1 MLDICTLIQ
10 VSYGMTSSASTSG
23 TPLRYYVERMD
34 CADCARTVQSALNRL
49 PGVEAPRVNF
59 TTQTLSLTL
68 DEAQMP
74 RERLEQTLRSLGY
87 PPTLE
92 TAPGETL
99 SLPLRYFVN
108 NMDCADCANKV
119 QGVLTRLPGVSE
131 PKVNFTTQTLS
142 MTLDETRTSRAQLEQ
157 TLRSIGYP
165 PELQADAPA
174 TSGAPPAPRPARVE
188 LPWYQSSKGR
198 NVLLTGGLLVLA
210 LLFSLVAPQ
219 FAFWAYAAATAIGTW
234 PLLRKAVASARLGEP
249 FTINTLISVAAI
261 GAIAIGEA
269 AEGALVVFL
278 FAIGELLE
286 NVAAGRARAGIQ
298 ALAALAPKT
307 ALRLDGTQTREV
319 PVEELQVGQRVR
331 VQPGGRVPADGTITE
346 GNSNLDDSPVTG
358 ESVPVHK
365 SVGDTVYAGSIN
377 TDGVLTVRVDRGA
390 SDNTIARIIHLVE
403 EAESSKAPT
412 ARFIDRFSRWYTPAA
427 MAVAILFAVL
437 PPLLFGQPWH
447 EWIYKGVAL
456 LLIACPCA
464 LVLSVPAAVT
474 SGISAGARQGL
485 LIKGGA
491 ALETIGSVGTIAF
504 DKTGTLTENKPQITD
519 IIPLGAAEQDV
530 LALAA
535 AVETGSA
542 HPLAKAIHDRAKG
555 LTIVAA
561 ENAKAVAGKA
571 VTATVAGRALAVGS
585 PRYAQEL
592 APLMPDVQARIEVLE
607 HQGKTVVVLLD
618 GGTPLGLLAIRD
630 EPRADAKA
638 AIARLKALGVRSV
651 MLTGDNARTGHAI
664 AGDLG
669 LDVEADLM
677 PEEKLRRIAELKE
690 SGTVAM
696 VGDGINDAPALAQSD
711 VGIAMGGGTDV
722 ALETA
727 DAALL
732 RHSVTGVADLVQLS
746 RAVMTNIRQNV
757 AVALGLKAIFLVTTL
772 LGLTGL
778 WPAILSDTG
787 ATVLVTANALRLL
800 RFTPTAG

>member
-1 MLDICTLIQ
+1 
-10 VSYGMTSSASTSG
+10 MTGFPSTSG
-23 TPLRYYVERMD
+23 TPLRYFVERMD
-34 CADCARTVQSALNRL
+34 CADCARTVQSALTRL
-49 PGVEAPRVNF
+49 PGVEAPQVNF

-68 DEAQMP
+68 DEARLP

-92 TAPGETL
+92 AAPAAT
-99 SLPLRYFVN
+99 SSAPLRYFVN

-119 QGVLTRLPGVSE
+119 QGVVTRLPGVGE

-142 MTLDETRTSRAQLEQ
+142 LTLDETRTPRTQLEQ

-165 PELQADAPA
+165 PELQGEVSTTPGTA
-174 TSGAPPAPRPARVE
+174 TPVAPRPARVE
-188 LPWYQSSKGR
+188 LPWYQTGKGR

-210 LLFSLVAPQ
+210 LLFSLIAPG

-307 ALRLDGTQTREV
+307 ALLLEGGQTREV
-319 PVEELQVGQRVR
+319 PVEGLQVGQFVR

-346 GNSNLDDSPVTG
+346 GDSNLDDSPVTG

-365 SVGDTVYAGSIN
+365 RPGDPVYAGSIN

-427 MAVAILFAVL
+427 MAVAFLFAVL
-437 PPLLFGQPWH
+437 PPLLFGQPWN

-474 SGISAGARQGL
+474 SGISAGARRGL

-491 ALETIGSVGTIAF
+491 ALETIGSVQTVAF
-504 DKTGTLTENKPQITD
+504 DKTGTLTENKPQVTD
-519 IIPLGAAEQDV
+519 IVPLGASEQEV
-530 LALAA
+530 VILAA

-542 HPLAKAIHDRAKG
+542 HPLAKAVLARAQG
-555 LTIVAA
+555 QAVPAA
-561 ENAKAVAGKA
+561 QDAKAISGKA
-571 VTATVAGRALAVGS
+571 VTATVQGRALAVGS
-585 PRYAQEL
+585 PRYAQEVASL
-592 APLMPDVQARIEVLE
+592 NPDEQAQIARLE
-607 HQGKTVVVLLD
+607 EQGKTVVVLLD
-618 GGTPLGLLAIRD
+618 GRQVLGLIAIRD
-630 EPRADAKA
+630 EPRQDAKEA
-638 AIARLKALGVRSV
+638 VARLKGLGVRSL
-651 MLTGDNARTGHAI
+651 MLTGDNARTGNAI
-664 AGDLG
+664 ARDLG
-669 LDVEADLM
+669 LDVEAELL
-677 PEEKLRRIAELKE
+677 PEDKLQRIAALKAF
-690 SGTVAM
+690 GKVAM

-732 RHSVTGVADLVQLS
+732 RHSVTGVAELVELS

-757 AVALGLKAIFLVTTL
+757 AFALGLKAIFLVTTL
-772 LGLTGL
+772 LGITGL

-800 RFTPTAG
+800 RFKPGA

>member
-1 MLDICTLIQ
+1 
-10 VSYGMTSSASTSG
+10 MTGFPSTSG
-23 TPLRYYVERMD
+23 T
-34 CADCARTVQSALNRL
+34 
-49 PGVEAPRVNF
+49 
-59 TTQTLSLTL
+59 
-68 DEAQMP
+68 
-74 RERLEQTLRSLGY
+74 
-87 PPTLE
+87 
-92 TAPGETL
+92 
-99 SLPLRYFVN
+99 PLRYFVN

-119 QGVLTRLPGVSE
+119 QGVVTRLPGVGE

-142 MTLDETRTSRAQLEQ
+142 LTLDETRTPRTQLEQ

-165 PELQADAPA
+165 PELQGEVSTTPGTA
-174 TSGAPPAPRPARVE
+174 TPVTPRPARVE
-188 LPWYQSSKGR
+188 LPWYQTGKGR
-198 NVLLTGGLLVLA
+198 NVLLTGGLLVVA
-210 LLFSLVAPQ
+210 LLFSLIAPP

-307 ALRLDGTQTREV
+307 ALLLEGGQTREV
-319 PVEELQVGQRVR
+319 PVEGLQVGQFVR

-346 GNSNLDDSPVTG
+346 GDSNLDDSPVTG

-365 SVGDTVYAGSIN
+365 RPGDPVYAGSIN

-427 MAVAILFAVL
+427 MAVAFLFAVL
-437 PPLLFGQPWH
+437 PPLLFGQPWN

-474 SGISAGARQGL
+474 SGISAGARRGL

-491 ALETIGSVGTIAF
+491 ALETIGSVSTIAF
-504 DKTGTLTENKPQITD
+504 DKTGTLTENKPQVTD
-519 IIPLGAAEQDV
+519 IVPLGASEQEV
-530 LALAA
+530 VTLAA

-542 HPLAKAIHDRAKG
+542 HPLAKAILARVQGQA
-555 LTIVAA
+555 VPAA
-561 ENAKAVAGKA
+561 QDAKAISGKA
-571 VTATVAGRALAVGS
+571 VTATVQGRALAVGS
-585 PRYAQEL
+585 PRYAVEVASL
-592 APLMPDVQARIEVLE
+592 SPDEQAQIARLE
-607 HQGKTVVVLLD
+607 EQGKTVVVLLD
-618 GGTPLGLLAIRD
+618 GRQVLGLLAIRD
-630 EPRADAKA
+630 EPRQDAKEA
-638 AIARLKALGVRSV
+638 VARLKGLGVRSL
-651 MLTGDNARTGHAI
+651 MLTGDNARTGNAI
-664 AGDLG
+664 ARDLG
-669 LDVEADLM
+669 LDVEAELL
-677 PEEKLRRIAELKE
+677 PEDKLQRIAALKA
-690 SGTVAM
+690 SGKVAM

-732 RHSVTGVADLVQLS
+732 RHSVTGVAELVQLS

-757 AVALGLKAIFLVTTL
+757 AFALGLKAIFLVTTL
-772 LGLTGL
+772 LGITGL

-800 RFTPTAG
+800 RFKPGA

>member
-1 MLDICTLIQ
+1 
-10 VSYGMTSSASTSG
+10 
-23 TPLRYYVERMD
+23 MD
-34 CADCARTVQSALNRL
+34 CADCARTVQSALTRL
-49 PGVEAPRVNF
+49 PGVDAPQVNF

-68 DEAQMP
+68 DEARLP

-92 TAPGETL
+92 AAPVVT
-99 SLPLRYFVN
+99 SSAPLRYFVN

-119 QGVLTRLPGVSE
+119 QGVVTRLAGVGE
-131 PKVNFTTQTLS
+131 PRVNFTTQMLS
-142 MTLDETRTSRAQLEQ
+142 LTLDETRTPRASLEQ
-157 TLRSIGYP
+157 ALRSIGYP
-165 PELQADAPA
+165 PELQGEVNP
-174 TSGAPPAPRPARVE
+174 TSSTASTTPVAPRPARVE
-188 LPWYQSSKGR
+188 LPWYQTGKGR

-210 LLFSLVAPQ
+210 LLFSLIAPG

-307 ALRLDGTQTREV
+307 ALLLEGGQTREV
-319 PVEELQVGQRVR
+319 PVEGLQVGQFVR

-346 GNSNLDDSPVTG
+346 GDSNLDDSPVTG

-365 SVGDTVYAGSIN
+365 RPGDPVYAGSIN
-377 TDGVLTVRVDRGA
+377 TDGVLTVRVERGA

-427 MAVAILFAVL
+427 MAVAFLFAVL
-437 PPLLFGQPWH
+437 PPLLFGQPWN

-474 SGISAGARQGL
+474 SGISAGARRGL

-491 ALETIGSVGTIAF
+491 ALETIGSVSTVAF
-504 DKTGTLTENKPQITD
+504 DKTGTLTENKPQVTD
-519 IIPLGAAEQDV
+519 VIGLRAPEQEVV
-530 LALAA
+530 LLAA

-542 HPLAKAIHDRAKG
+542 HPLAKAILARAQG
-555 LTIVAA
+555 QAVPAA
-561 ENAKAVAGKA
+561 QDAKAISGKA
-571 VTATVAGRALAVGS
+571 VTATVQGRALAVGS
-585 PRYAQEL
+585 PRYAVEVASL
-592 APLMPDVQARIEVLE
+592 SPDEQAQIARLE
-607 HQGKTVVVLLD
+607 EQGKTVVVVLD
-618 GGTPLGLLAIRD
+618 GRQVLGLLAIRD
-630 EPRADAKA
+630 EPRADAKEA
-638 AIARLKALGVRSV
+638 VARLKGLGVRSL
-651 MLTGDNARTGHAI
+651 MLTGDNARTGNAI
-664 AGDLG
+664 ARDLG
-669 LDVEADLM
+669 LDVEAELL
-677 PEEKLRRIAELKE
+677 PEDKLQRIAALKA
-690 SGTVAM
+690 SGKVAM

-732 RHSVTGVADLVQLS
+732 RHSVIGVAELVQLS

-757 AVALGLKAIFLVTTL
+757 AFALGLKAIFLVTTL
-772 LGLTGL
+772 LGITGL

-800 RFTPTAG
+800 RFKPGA

>member
-1 MLDICTLIQ
+1 
-10 VSYGMTSSASTSG
+10 MTSSPPTSSTH
-23 TPLRYYVERMD
+23 LRYFVERMD
-34 CADCARTVQSALNRL
+34 CADCARTVQSALTRL
-49 PGVEAPRVNF
+49 PGVGAPQVNF

-68 DEAQMP
+68 DEARLS

-87 PPTLE
+87 PPTLQSPNPTS
-92 TAPGETL
+92 TA
-99 SLPLRYFVN
+99 PLRYFVN

-119 QGVLTRLPGVSE
+119 QGVVTRLPGVSE

-142 MTLDETRTSRAQLEQ
+142 LTLDEARTPRAQLEQ

-165 PELQADAPA
+165 PELQAEVNPAPGTA
-174 TSGAPPAPRPARVE
+174 SISAPRPARVE
-188 LPWYQSSKGR
+188 LPWYRTSKGR
-198 NVLLTGGLLVLA
+198 NVLLTGALLA
-210 LLFSLVAPQ
+210 LAFVFSLVAPSL
-219 FAFWAYAAATAIGTW
+219 AFWAYAAATAIGVW
-234 PLLRKAVASARLGEP
+234 PLLLKAVATARLGEP

-307 ALRLDGTQTREV
+307 ALLLEGNQTREV
-319 PVEELQVGQRVR
+319 PVEQLQVGQLVR

-346 GNSNLDDSPVTG
+346 GDSNLDDSPVTG

-365 SVGDTVYAGSIN
+365 SAGDTVYAGSIN
-377 TDGVLTVRVDRGA
+377 TDGVLTVRVEREA

-427 MAVAILFAVL
+427 MAVAFLFAVL
-437 PPLLFGQPWH
+437 PPLLFGQPWN

-474 SGISAGARQGL
+474 SGISAGARRGL

-491 ALETIGSVGTIAF
+491 ALETIGSVSTVAF
-504 DKTGTLTENKPQITD
+504 DKTGTLTENKPQVTD
-519 IIPLGAAEQDV
+519 VIGLRAPEQEVV
-530 LALAA
+530 LLAA

-542 HPLAKAIHDRAKG
+542 HPLAKAILARAQG
-555 LTIVAA
+555 QAVPAA
-561 ENAKAVAGKA
+561 QDAKAISGKA
-571 VTATVAGRALAVGS
+571 VTATVQGRALAVGS
-585 PRYAQEL
+585 PRYAVEVASL
-592 APLMPDVQARIEVLE
+592 SPDEQAQIARLE
-607 HQGKTVVVLLD
+607 EQGKTVVVVLD
-618 GGTPLGLLAIRD
+618 GRQVLGLLAIRD
-630 EPRADAKA
+630 EPRADAKEA
-638 AIARLKALGVRSV
+638 VARLKGLGVRSL
-651 MLTGDNARTGHAI
+651 MLTGDNARTGNAI
-664 AGDLG
+664 ARDLG
-669 LDVEADLM
+669 LDVEAELL
-677 PEEKLRRIAELKE
+677 PEDKLQRIAALKA
-690 SGTVAM
+690 SGKVAM

-732 RHSVTGVADLVQLS
+732 RHSVIGVAELVQLS

-757 AVALGLKAIFLVTTL
+757 AFALGLKAIFLVTTL
-772 LGLTGL
+772 LGITGL

-800 RFTPTAG
+800 RFKPGV

>member
-1 MLDICTLIQ
+1 
-10 VSYGMTSSASTSG
+10 MTSSPPTSSTH
-23 TPLRYYVERMD
+23 LRYFVERMD
-34 CADCARTVQSALNRL
+34 CADCARTVQSALTRL
-49 PGVEAPRVNF
+49 PGVDAPQVNF

-68 DEAQMP
+68 DEARLP

-87 PPTLE
+87 PPTLQSPNPTS
-92 TAPGETL
+92 TA
-99 SLPLRYFVN
+99 PLRYFVN

-119 QGVLTRLPGVSE
+119 QGVVTRLPGVSE

-142 MTLDETRTSRAQLEQ
+142 LTLDEARTPRAQLEQ

-165 PELQADAPA
+165 PELQAEVNPAPGTA
-174 TSGAPPAPRPARVE
+174 SISAPRPARVE
-188 LPWYQSSKGR
+188 LPWYRTSKGR
-198 NVLLTGGLLVLA
+198 NVLLTGGLLALA
-210 LLFSLVAPQ
+210 FVFSLVAPSL
-219 FAFWAYAAATAIGTW
+219 AFWAYAAATAIGVW
-234 PLLRKAVASARLGEP
+234 PLLLKAVATARLGEP

-307 ALRLDGTQTREV
+307 ALLLEGNQTREV
-319 PVEELQVGQRVR
+319 PVEQLQVGQLVR

-346 GNSNLDDSPVTG
+346 GDSNLDDSPVTG

-365 SVGDTVYAGSIN
+365 SAGDTVYAGSIN
-377 TDGVLTVRVDRGA
+377 TDGVLTVRVERGA

-427 MAVAILFAVL
+427 MAVAFLFAVL
-437 PPLLFGQPWH
+437 PPLLFGQPWN

-474 SGISAGARQGL
+474 SGISAGARRGL

-491 ALETIGSVGTIAF
+491 ALETIGSVSTVAF
-504 DKTGTLTENKPQITD
+504 DKTGTLTENKPQVTD
-519 IIPLGAAEQDV
+519 VIGLRAPEQEVV
-530 LALAA
+530 LLAA

-542 HPLAKAIHDRAKG
+542 HPLAKAILARAQG
-555 LTIVAA
+555 QAVPAA
-561 ENAKAVAGKA
+561 QDAKAISGKA
-571 VTATVAGRALAVGS
+571 VTATVQGRALAVGS
-585 PRYAQEL
+585 PRYAVEVASL
-592 APLMPDVQARIEVLE
+592 SPDEQAQIARLE
-607 HQGKTVVVLLD
+607 EQGKTVVVVLD
-618 GGTPLGLLAIRD
+618 GRQVLGLLAIRD
-630 EPRADAKA
+630 EPRADAKEA
-638 AIARLKALGVRSV
+638 VARLKGLGVRSL
-651 MLTGDNARTGHAI
+651 MLTGDNARTGNAI
-664 AGDLG
+664 ARDLG
-669 LDVEADLM
+669 LDVEAELL
-677 PEEKLRRIAELKE
+677 PEDKLQRIAALKA
-690 SGTVAM
+690 SGKVAM

-732 RHSVTGVADLVQLS
+732 RHSVTGVAELVELS

-757 AVALGLKAIFLVTTL
+757 AFALGLKAIFLVTTL
-772 LGLTGL
+772 LGITGL

-800 RFTPTAG
+800 RFKPGV

>member
-1 MLDICTLIQ
+1 
-10 VSYGMTSSASTSG
+10 MTRSTSTLG
-23 TPLRYYVERMD
+23 TPLRYFVERMD
-34 CADCARTVQSALNRL
+34 CADCARTVQSALTRL
-49 PGVEAPRVNF
+49 PGVGAPQVNF

-92 TAPGETL
+92 AAPAATP

-119 QGVLTRLPGVSE
+119 QGVVTRLPGVGE

-142 MTLDETRTSRAQLEQ
+142 LTLDETRTPRAQLEQ

-165 PELQADAPA
+165 PELQGEANAGTNVAAPV
-174 TSGAPPAPRPARVE
+174 PPRPARAE
-188 LPWYQSSKGR
+188 LPWYRTGKGR

-210 LLFSLVAPQ
+210 LLFSLVAPG
-219 FAFWAYAAATAIGTW
+219 FAFWAYAAATLIGVW
-234 PLLRKAVASARLGEP
+234 PLLLKALASARLGEP

-261 GAIAIGEA
+261 GAVAIGEA
-269 AEGALVVFL
+269 AEGSLVVFL

-286 NVAAGRARAGIQ
+286 GIAAGRARAGIR

-307 ALRLDGTQTREV
+307 ALLLEGTQTREV
-319 PVEELQVGQRVR
+319 PVEALQVGQSVR
-331 VQPGGRVPADGTITE
+331 VQPGGRVPADGTITQ
-346 GNSNLDDSPVTG
+346 GDSNLDDSPVTG

-377 TDGVLTVRVDRGA
+377 TDGVLTVRVERGA

-403 EAESSKAPT
+403 EAEASKAPT

-427 MAVAILFAVL
+427 MLVALLVAVL

-447 EWIYKGVAL
+447 TWIYKGVAL

-474 SGISAGARQGL
+474 SGISAGARRGL

-491 ALETIGSVGTIAF
+491 ALETIGSVRTIAF
-504 DKTGTLTENKPQITD
+504 DKTGTLTENKPQVTD
-519 IIPLGAAEQDV
+519 VIPLFGDEASV
-530 LALAA
+530 LRLAA

-542 HPLAKAIHDRAKG
+542 HPLAKAIVERARG
-555 LTIVAA
+555 LNVPAPQA
-561 ENAKAVAGKA
+561 AKAIPGKA
-571 VTATVAGRALAVGS
+571 VTAVVDGEDLAVGS
-585 PRYAQEL
+585 PRYVQERTGL
-592 APLMPDVQARIEVLE
+592 TPEVQARVEALE
-607 HQGKTVVVLLD
+607 EQGKTVVVLLN
-618 GGTPLGLLAIRD
+618 GHGPLGLIAIRD
-630 EPRADAKA
+630 EPRADAREA
-638 AIARLKALGVRSV
+638 VARLGGLGVRSL
-651 MLTGDNARTGHAI
+651 MLTGDNARTGNAI
-664 AGDLG
+664 ARDLG
-669 LDVEADLM
+669 LDVEAELL
-677 PEEKLRRIAELKE
+677 PEDKLGRIAALKA
-690 SGTVAM
+690 SGKVAM

-732 RHSVTGVADLVQLS
+732 RSSVTGVAELVQLS
-746 RAVMTNIRQNV
+746 RATMQNIRQNV
-757 AVALGLKAIFLVTTL
+757 TFALGLKAIFLVTTL
-772 LGLTGL
+772 LGITGL

-800 RFTPTAG
+800 RFRPG

>member
-1 MLDICTLIQ
+1 
-10 VSYGMTSSASTSG
+10 MTSAPSTPG
-23 TPLRYYVERMD
+23 TPLRYFVERMD
-34 CADCARTVQSALNRL
+34 CADCARTVQSALTRL
-49 PGVEAPRVNF
+49 PGVDAPQVNF

-68 DEAQMP
+68 DEARLP

-92 TAPGETL
+92 AAPVVT
-99 SLPLRYFVN
+99 SSAPLRYFVN

-119 QGVLTRLPGVSE
+119 QGVVTRLAGVGE
-131 PKVNFTTQTLS
+131 PRVNFTTQMLS
-142 MTLDETRTSRAQLEQ
+142 LTLDETRTPRASLEQ
-157 TLRSIGYP
+157 ALRSIGYP
-165 PELQADAPA
+165 PELQGEVNP
-174 TSGAPPAPRPARVE
+174 TSSTASTTPVAPRPARVE
-188 LPWYQSSKGR
+188 LPWYQTGKGR

-210 LLFSLVAPQ
+210 LLFSLIAPG

-307 ALRLDGTQTREV
+307 ALLLEGGQTREV
-319 PVEELQVGQRVR
+319 PVEGLQVGQFVR

-346 GNSNLDDSPVTG
+346 GDSNLDDSPVTG

-365 SVGDTVYAGSIN
+365 RPGDPVYAGSIN
-377 TDGVLTVRVDRGA
+377 TDGVLTVRVERGA

-427 MAVAILFAVL
+427 MAVAFLFAVL
-437 PPLLFGQPWH
+437 PPLLFGQPWN

-474 SGISAGARQGL
+474 SGISAGARRGL

-491 ALETIGSVGTIAF
+491 ALETIGSVSTVAF
-504 DKTGTLTENKPQITD
+504 DKTGTLTENKPQVTD
-519 IIPLGAAEQDV
+519 VIGLRAPEQEVV
-530 LALAA
+530 LLAA

-542 HPLAKAIHDRAKG
+542 HPLAKAILARAQG
-555 LTIVAA
+555 QAVPAA
-561 ENAKAVAGKA
+561 QDAKAISGKA
-571 VTATVAGRALAVGS
+571 VTATVQGRALAVGS
-585 PRYAQEL
+585 PRYAVEVASL
-592 APLMPDVQARIEVLE
+592 SPDEQAQIARLE
-607 HQGKTVVVLLD
+607 EQGKTVVVVLD
-618 GGTPLGLLAIRD
+618 GRQVLGLLAIRD
-630 EPRADAKA
+630 EPRADAKEA
-638 AIARLKALGVRSV
+638 VARLKGLGVRSL
-651 MLTGDNARTGHAI
+651 MLTGDNARTGNAI
-664 AGDLG
+664 ARDLG
-669 LDVEADLM
+669 LDVEAELL
-677 PEEKLRRIAELKE
+677 PEDKLQRIAALKA
-690 SGTVAM
+690 SGKVAM

-732 RHSVTGVADLVQLS
+732 RHSVTGVAELVELS

-757 AVALGLKAIFLVTTL
+757 AFALGLKAIFLVTTL
-772 LGLTGL
+772 LGITGL

-787 ATVLVTANALRLL
+787 ATLLVTANALRLL
-800 RFTPTAG
+800 RFKPGA

>member
-1 MLDICTLIQ
+1 
-10 VSYGMTSSASTSG
+10 MTSAPSTPG
-23 TPLRYYVERMD
+23 TPLRYFVERMD
-34 CADCARTVQSALNRL
+34 CADCARTVQSALTRL
-49 PGVEAPRVNF
+49 PGVDAPQVNF

-68 DEAQMP
+68 DEARLP

-92 TAPGETL
+92 AAPVVT
-99 SLPLRYFVN
+99 SSAPLRYFVN

-119 QGVLTRLPGVSE
+119 QGVVTRLAGVGE
-131 PKVNFTTQTLS
+131 PRVNFTTQMLS
-142 MTLDETRTSRAQLEQ
+142 LTLDETRTPRASLEQ
-157 TLRSIGYP
+157 ALRSIGYP
-165 PELQADAPA
+165 PELQGEVNP
-174 TSGAPPAPRPARVE
+174 TSSTASTTPVAPRPARVE
-188 LPWYQSSKGR
+188 LPWYQTGKGR

-210 LLFSLVAPQ
+210 LLFSLIAPG

-307 ALRLDGTQTREV
+307 ALLLEGGQTREV
-319 PVEELQVGQRVR
+319 PVEGLQVGQFVR

-346 GNSNLDDSPVTG
+346 GDSTLDDSPVTG

-365 SVGDTVYAGSIN
+365 RPGDPVYAGSIN
-377 TDGVLTVRVDRGA
+377 TDGVLTVRVERGA

-427 MAVAILFAVL
+427 MAVAFLFAVL
-437 PPLLFGQPWH
+437 PPLLFGQPWN

-474 SGISAGARQGL
+474 SGISAGARRGL

-491 ALETIGSVGTIAF
+491 ALETIGSVSTVAF
-504 DKTGTLTENKPQITD
+504 DKTGTLTENKPQVTD
-519 IIPLGAAEQDV
+519 VIGLRAPEQEVV
-530 LALAA
+530 LLAA

-542 HPLAKAIHDRAKG
+542 HPLAKAILARAQG
-555 LTIVAA
+555 QAVPAA
-561 ENAKAVAGKA
+561 QDAKAISGKA
-571 VTATVAGRALAVGS
+571 VTATVQGRALAVGS
-585 PRYAQEL
+585 PRYAVEVASL
-592 APLMPDVQARIEVLE
+592 SPDEQAQIARLE
-607 HQGKTVVVLLD
+607 EQGKTVVVVLD
-618 GGTPLGLLAIRD
+618 GRQVLGLLAIRD
-630 EPRADAKA
+630 EPRADAKEA
-638 AIARLKALGVRSV
+638 VARLKGLGVRSL
-651 MLTGDNARTGHAI
+651 MLTGDNARTGNAI
-664 AGDLG
+664 ARDLG
-669 LDVEADLM
+669 LDVEAELL
-677 PEEKLRRIAELKE
+677 PEDKLQRIAALKA
-690 SGTVAM
+690 SGKVAM

-732 RHSVTGVADLVQLS
+732 RHSVIGVAELVQLS

-757 AVALGLKAIFLVTTL
+757 AFALGLKAIFLVTTL
-772 LGLTGL
+772 LGITGL

-800 RFTPTAG
+800 RFKPGA

>member
-1 MLDICTLIQ
+1 
-10 VSYGMTSSASTSG
+10 MTSAPSTPG
-23 TPLRYYVERMD
+23 TPLRYFVERMD
-34 CADCARTVQSALNRL
+34 CADCARTVQSALTRL
-49 PGVEAPRVNF
+49 PGVDAPQVNF

-68 DEAQMP
+68 DEARLP

-92 TAPGETL
+92 AAPVAT
-99 SLPLRYFVN
+99 SRAPLRYFVN

-119 QGVLTRLPGVSE
+119 QGVVTRLAGVGE
-131 PKVNFTTQTLS
+131 PRVNFTTQMLS
-142 MTLDETRTSRAQLEQ
+142 LTLDETRTPRASLEQ
-157 TLRSIGYP
+157 ALRSIGYP
-165 PELQADAPA
+165 PELQGEVNP
-174 TSGAPPAPRPARVE
+174 TSSTASTTPVAPRPARVE
-188 LPWYQSSKGR
+188 LPWYQTGKGR

-210 LLFSLVAPQ
+210 LLFSLIAPG

-307 ALRLDGTQTREV
+307 ALLLEGGQTREV
-319 PVEELQVGQRVR
+319 PVEGLQVGQFVR

-346 GNSNLDDSPVTG
+346 GDSNLDDSPVTG

-365 SVGDTVYAGSIN
+365 RPGDPVYAGSIN
-377 TDGVLTVRVDRGA
+377 TDGVLTVRVERGA

-427 MAVAILFAVL
+427 MAVAFLFAVL
-437 PPLLFGQPWH
+437 PPLLFGQPWN

-474 SGISAGARQGL
+474 SGISAGARRGL

-491 ALETIGSVGTIAF
+491 ALETIGSVSTVAF
-504 DKTGTLTENKPQITD
+504 DKTGTLTENKPQVTD
-519 IIPLGAAEQDV
+519 VIGLRAPEQEVV
-530 LALAA
+530 LLAA

-542 HPLAKAIHDRAKG
+542 HPLAKAILARAQG
-555 LTIVAA
+555 QAVPAA
-561 ENAKAVAGKA
+561 QDAKAISGKA
-571 VTATVAGRALAVGS
+571 VTATVQGRALAVGS
-585 PRYAQEL
+585 PRYAVEVASL
-592 APLMPDVQARIEVLE
+592 SPDEQAQIARLE
-607 HQGKTVVVLLD
+607 EQGKTVVVVLD
-618 GGTPLGLLAIRD
+618 GRQVLGLLAIRD
-630 EPRADAKA
+630 EPRADAKEA
-638 AIARLKALGVRSV
+638 VARLKGLGVRSL
-651 MLTGDNARTGHAI
+651 MLTGDNARTGNAI
-664 AGDLG
+664 ARDLG
-669 LDVEADLM
+669 LDVEAELL
-677 PEEKLRRIAELKE
+677 PEDKLQRIAALKA
-690 SGTVAM
+690 SGKVAM

-732 RHSVTGVADLVQLS
+732 RHSVIGVAELVQLS

-757 AVALGLKAIFLVTTL
+757 AFALGLKAIFLVTTL
-772 LGLTGL
+772 LGITGL

-800 RFTPTAG
+800 RFKPGA

>member
-1 MLDICTLIQ
+1 
-10 VSYGMTSSASTSG
+10 MTSAPSTPG
-23 TPLRYYVERMD
+23 TPLRYFVERMD
-34 CADCARTVQSALNRL
+34 CADCARTVQSALTRL
-49 PGVEAPRVNF
+49 PGVDAPQVNF

-68 DEAQMP
+68 DEARLP

-92 TAPGETL
+92 AAPVVT
-99 SLPLRYFVN
+99 SSAPLRYFVN

-119 QGVLTRLPGVSE
+119 QGVVTRLAGVGE
-131 PKVNFTTQTLS
+131 PRVNFTTQMLS
-142 MTLDETRTSRAQLEQ
+142 LTLDETRTPRASLEQ
-157 TLRSIGYP
+157 ALRSIGYP
-165 PELQADAPA
+165 PELQAEVNP
-174 TSGAPPAPRPARVE
+174 TSSTASTTPVAPRPARVE
-188 LPWYQSSKGR
+188 LPWYQTGKGR

-210 LLFSLVAPQ
+210 LLFSLIAPG

-307 ALRLDGTQTREV
+307 ALLLEGGQTREV
-319 PVEELQVGQRVR
+319 PVEGLQVGQFVR

-346 GNSNLDDSPVTG
+346 GDSNLDDSPVTG

-365 SVGDTVYAGSIN
+365 RPGDPVYAGSIN
-377 TDGVLTVRVDRGA
+377 TDGVLTVRVERGA

-427 MAVAILFAVL
+427 MAVAFLFAVL
-437 PPLLFGQPWH
+437 PPLLFGQPWN

-474 SGISAGARQGL
+474 SGISAGARRGL

-491 ALETIGSVGTIAF
+491 ALETIGSVSTVAF
-504 DKTGTLTENKPQITD
+504 DKTGTLTENKPQVTD
-519 IIPLGAAEQDV
+519 VIGLRAPEQEVV
-530 LALAA
+530 LLAA

-542 HPLAKAIHDRAKG
+542 HPLAKAILARAQG
-555 LTIVAA
+555 QAVPAA
-561 ENAKAVAGKA
+561 QDAKAISGKA
-571 VTATVAGRALAVGS
+571 VTATVQGRALAVGS
-585 PRYAQEL
+585 PRYAVEVASL
-592 APLMPDVQARIEVLE
+592 SPDEQAQIARLE
-607 HQGKTVVVLLD
+607 EQGKTVVVVLD
-618 GGTPLGLLAIRD
+618 GRQVLGLLAIRD
-630 EPRADAKA
+630 EPRADAKEA
-638 AIARLKALGVRSV
+638 VARLKGLGVRSL
-651 MLTGDNARTGHAI
+651 MLTGDNARTGNAI
-664 AGDLG
+664 ARDLG
-669 LDVEADLM
+669 LDVEAELL
-677 PEEKLRRIAELKE
+677 PEDKLQRIAALKA
-690 SGTVAM
+690 SGKVAM

-732 RHSVTGVADLVQLS
+732 RHSVIGVAELVQLS

-757 AVALGLKAIFLVTTL
+757 AFALGLKAIFLVTTL
-772 LGLTGL
+772 LGITGL

-800 RFTPTAG
+800 RFKPGA

>member
-1 MLDICTLIQ
+1 
-10 VSYGMTSSASTSG
+10 MTSSPSTPG
-23 TPLRYYVERMD
+23 TPLRYFVERMD
-34 CADCARTVQSALNRL
+34 CADCARTVQSALTRL
-49 PGVEAPRVNF
+49 PGVDTPQVNF

-92 TAPGETL
+92 AAPAVTPNA
-99 SLPLRYFVN
+99 PLRYFVN

-119 QGVLTRLPGVSE
+119 QGVVTRLPGVGE

-142 MTLDETRTSRAQLEQ
+142 LTLDETRTPRTQLEQ

-165 PELQADAPA
+165 PEVQDEVNPVPGTAPTTPA
-174 TSGAPPAPRPARVE
+174 APRPARVE
-188 LPWYQSSKGR
+188 RPWYQTGKGR
-198 NVLLTGGLLVLA
+198 NVLLTGALLA
-210 LLFSLVAPQ
+210 LAFVFSLVAPG

-307 ALRLDGTQTREV
+307 ALLLEGGQTREV
-319 PVEELQVGQRVR
+319 PVEGLGVGQLVR

-346 GNSNLDDSPVTG
+346 GDSNLDDSPVTG

-365 SVGDTVYAGSIN
+365 GVGDAVYAGSIN

-427 MAVAILFAVL
+427 MAVALLFAVL

-474 SGISAGARQGL
+474 SGISAGARRGL

-491 ALETIGSVGTIAF
+491 ALETIGGVSTVAF
-504 DKTGTLTENKPQITD
+504 DKTGTLTENKPQVTD
-519 IIPLGAAEQDV
+519 VIPLFGDEANV
-530 LALAA
+530 LRLAA

-542 HPLAKAIHDRAKG
+542 HPLAKAIVERAQG
-555 LTIVAA
+555 L
-561 ENAKAVAGKA
+561 AVPTPRQARAISGKA
-571 VTATVAGRALAVGS
+571 VTAVVDGEDLAVGS
-585 PRYAQEL
+585 PRYAQERTGL
-592 APLMPDVQARIEVLE
+592 TPEVRSRIEALE
-607 HQGKTVVVLLD
+607 GQGKTVVVLLN
-618 GGTPLGLLAIRD
+618 GHGPLGLIAIRD
-630 EPRADAKA
+630 EPRPDAREA
-638 AIARLKALGVRSV
+638 VATLKGLGVRSL
-651 MLTGDNARTGHAI
+651 MLTGDNARTGNAI
-664 AGDLG
+664 ARDLG
-669 LDVEADLM
+669 LDVEAELL
-677 PEEKLRRIAELKE
+677 PEDKLRRIAALKQ
-690 SGTVAM
+690 GGKVAM

-732 RHSVTGVADLVQLS
+732 RHSVTGVAELVQLS

-757 AVALGLKAIFLVTTL
+757 AFALGLKAIFLVTTL
-772 LGLTGL
+772 LGITGL

-800 RFTPTAG
+800 RFKPGA

>member
-1 MLDICTLIQ
+1 
-10 VSYGMTSSASTSG
+10 MTSSPPTSSTH
-23 TPLRYYVERMD
+23 LRYFVERMD
-34 CADCARTVQSALNRL
+34 CADCARTVQSALTRL
-49 PGVEAPRVNF
+49 PGVDAPQVNF

-68 DEAQMP
+68 DEARLP

-92 TAPGETL
+92 AAPVVT
-99 SLPLRYFVN
+99 SSAPLRYFVN

-119 QGVLTRLPGVSE
+119 QGVVTRLAGVGE
-131 PKVNFTTQTLS
+131 PRVNFTTQMLS
-142 MTLDETRTSRAQLEQ
+142 LTLDETRTPRASLEQ
-157 TLRSIGYP
+157 ALRSIGYP
-165 PELQADAPA
+165 PELQGEVNP
-174 TSGAPPAPRPARVE
+174 TSSTASTTPVAPRPARVE
-188 LPWYQSSKGR
+188 LPWYQTGKGR

-210 LLFSLVAPQ
+210 LLFSLIAPG

-307 ALRLDGTQTREV
+307 ALLLEGGQTREV
-319 PVEELQVGQRVR
+319 PVEGLQVGQFVR

-346 GNSNLDDSPVTG
+346 GDSNLDDSPVTG

-365 SVGDTVYAGSIN
+365 RPGDPVYAGSIN
-377 TDGVLTVRVDRGA
+377 TDGVLTVRVEREA

-427 MAVAILFAVL
+427 MAVAFLFAVL
-437 PPLLFGQPWH
+437 PPLLFGQPWN

-474 SGISAGARQGL
+474 SGISAGARRGL

-491 ALETIGSVGTIAF
+491 ALETIGSVSTVAF
-504 DKTGTLTENKPQITD
+504 DKTGTLTENKPQVTD
-519 IIPLGAAEQDV
+519 VIGLRAPEQEVV
-530 LALAA
+530 LLAA

-542 HPLAKAIHDRAKG
+542 HPLAKAILARAQG
-555 LTIVAA
+555 QAVPAA
-561 ENAKAVAGKA
+561 QDAKAISGKA
-571 VTATVAGRALAVGS
+571 VTATVQGRALAVGS
-585 PRYAQEL
+585 PRYAVEVASL
-592 APLMPDVQARIEVLE
+592 SPDEQAQIARLE
-607 HQGKTVVVLLD
+607 EQGKTVVVVLD
-618 GGTPLGLLAIRD
+618 GRQVLGLLAIRD
-630 EPRADAKA
+630 EPRADAKEA
-638 AIARLKALGVRSV
+638 VARLKGLGVRSL
-651 MLTGDNARTGHAI
+651 MLTGDNARTGNAI
-664 AGDLG
+664 ARDLG
-669 LDVEADLM
+669 LDVEAELL
-677 PEEKLRRIAELKE
+677 PEDKLQRIAALKA
-690 SGTVAM
+690 SGKVAM

-732 RHSVTGVADLVQLS
+732 RHSVIGVAELVQLS

-757 AVALGLKAIFLVTTL
+757 AFALGLKAIFLVTTL
-772 LGLTGL
+772 LGITGL

-800 RFTPTAG
+800 RFKPGV